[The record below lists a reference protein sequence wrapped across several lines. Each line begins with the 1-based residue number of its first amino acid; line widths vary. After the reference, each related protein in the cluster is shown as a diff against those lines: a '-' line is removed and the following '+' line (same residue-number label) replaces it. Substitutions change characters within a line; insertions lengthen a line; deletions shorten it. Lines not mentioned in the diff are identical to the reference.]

1 MSKVYDLKLK
11 YDSEGG
17 ANLIFKNGG
26 FALDESLFTDI
37 NALIFTDDYS
47 QDYAINKRRGQIN
60 IDFANEL
67 WTVINHARLNE
78 DTRTKITYILNQI
91 LDKFIE
97 AGCWT
102 SHSIEIENE
111 TNSGFDIRITTMNSA
126 SNEQNIYYIPYNK
139 IWSENEI

>member
-37 NALIFTDDYS
+37 NALIFTDEYS

-67 WTVINHARLNE
+67 WTVSSHARLND

>member
-1 MSKVYDLKLK
+1 MTIKNSRIISSVKKELGIIIDYLYKCDLCVE
-11 YDSEGG
+11 Y
-17 ANLIFKNGG
+17 
-26 FALDESLFTDI
+26 
-37 NALIFTDDYS
+37 

-67 WTVINHARLNE
+67 WTVISHARLN
-78 DTRTKITYILNQI
+78 DDNQTKITYILNQI